1 MLWPGDEVK
10 GQFKF
15 VSLLIN
21 LLDYFNTYEKNFLL
35 NVLPTE
41 PRKVASTLSRLRV
54 VGLGVCGKVK

>member
-1 MLWPGDEVK
+1 MK